1 MAEPLNILAEH
12 RQRVPAKIR
21 EEIKLRIVSAQI
33 LGYDEFADCVAYIA
47 AETLAGNI
55 PVEVADSVRKYL
67 ELMLTSFVMRD
78 QADKG
83 TLSVSHDAFSK
94 LAKAN
99 KEAKKMMPE
108 FGPQATLVI
117 PAKAEKVRT

>member
-12 RQRVPAKIR
+12 RQRIPAEVR

-33 LGYDEFADCVAYIA
+33 RGYDEFADCLTYIA

-67 ELMLTSFVMRD
+67 ELMLTTFVMRD

-83 TLSVSHDAFSK
+83 TLSVKTSAYEK

-99 KEAKKMMPE
+99 KEAKKMLPE
-108 FGPQATLVI
+108 FGAQATLVI
-117 PAKAEKVRT
+117 PAKAEKTRT